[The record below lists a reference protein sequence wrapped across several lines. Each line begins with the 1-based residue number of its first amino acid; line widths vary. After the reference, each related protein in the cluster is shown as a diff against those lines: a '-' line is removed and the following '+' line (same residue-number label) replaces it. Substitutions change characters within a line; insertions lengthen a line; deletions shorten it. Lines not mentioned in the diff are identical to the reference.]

1 MNSRREEQVES
12 FGTIGENVI
21 THLVEGIMKGFLS
34 VFLVELGFAEVRS
47 WKDILERKK
56 KTLKPSVGGREA
68 EAYLGKSDRFGA
80 QEISVEKIIE
90 W

>member
-1 MNSRREEQVES
+1 
-12 FGTIGENVI
+12 
-21 THLVEGIMKGFLS
+21 MKGFLN

-68 EAYLGKSDRFGA
+68 EAYLGNSDRFDA
-80 QEISVEKIIE
+80 
-90 W
+90 